1 MDRYFRGT
9 RIRGYINDETLIQFY
24 SSAFTNHFK
33 VLLDNATNQ
42 IEQMQEEPLKILLSK
57 AVQKGNKLYEDFYY
71 KYSIEPDEKYDTAAI
86 TEAER
91 IQRMPVRHIDRYGGS
106 TKTSPSFKDM
116 RSNGHYYSMSTQGDF
131 LDDYRTN
138 EEVTDD
144 NKHTIFNLYT
154 KNGQVMLSVNYWSKK
169 EDKRRF
175 CELSFH
181 DDLSDFPNADERDL
195 EILSG
200 INEGRKRFQKKYL
213 AMADYVKRHPDK
225 KIAFDVTTN
234 KGSVMYSAPGSQINI
249 SDSFVFANEQNKHD
263 LYTIKLSAKD
273 GIGVTTFVT
282 NDKTGVVMY
291 NVSTGDNLDQ
301 TLGRF
306 DDKFTKQVLKTSSG
320 MIVYYYKVGNDKIGV
335 TFNAQ
340 TIGDSRA
347 KNVVELLQ
355 KYYNGQN
362 NIDGFDT
369 LSMIKQM
376 LYVFDSK
383 KKLSKY
389 NNINNMV
396 VLGEGGNIQIGQNTY
411 NVFKDAPILQSI
423 ISKQQ
428 LHFDATLLN
437 QNLSSSD
444 NVLFRQISNAFSNDK
459 QHITLPNGL
468 SFNRDDITHKNDD
481 GTIGSTYLGYLIRN
495 GIIYTRAK
503 SLGYRQI
510 NISNLRL
517 EDKVKPSVDS
527 KENFKPSQTAQDRR
541 RGRVVNT
548 IEQIQKISSERNGRL
563 FEISDILNIVNDR
576 NTIQQAAYMN
586 GVQSYFDKVL
596 GSNGRVEFTKEH
608 EKYLE
613 QITQSQ
619 AAIGVCTTELIKLSR
634 YAPMST
640 AYHEAFHKVL
650 ELCVDDK
657 LRQSLYDSY
666 RSYNGKSLSDR
677 DVAEGLAD
685 QFVDYMSN
693 WQSFKESKGFS
704 KIKPL
709 FKTIGFYIGVG
720 RNYGFKT
727 LRNLFQLY
735 RDTNKGKYANAKI
748 SKEKKDRFNK
758 LFGDTLYYKVTNN
771 DTKKSAEFE
780 YLNNSSDVNEMV
792 RALAF
797 NILENKNLEF
807 GSRDR
812 IVIDNNTLRNL
823 PQKTIDRLCG
833 YDLQPG
839 VEPDYINMAF
849 REIFT
854 AETHTKEVEHTKDGV
869 TTLKTEKVV
878 VYPKFAAIQNL
889 VADYCNE
896 IVGDVRSRLKEN
908 PEDNND
914 VDDII
919 QKANID
925 KFDRA
930 SYEFDK
936 LDSVSKSVKF
946 VLSTLVYS
954 NVQTDKKGKKYLVY
968 DLDLNE
974 FCEPTFMPLKQ
985 VYNTIV
991 DDLGDVDNIYDLVRG
1006 IDAKASEYDPMYMQL
1021 SAKLHKIVDGMYK
1034 YDEKGNVVDV
1044 NYDKESFAIQLLQ
1057 AVQSQQIDYIFAK
1070 SISQDS
1076 GKQID
1081 IKASSMERDQMVIP
1095 RSWNTFLVNGQVG
1108 VFNRVKVMVIFSSM
1122 MDLAVL
1128 MEMIYSQRLLTL

>member
-1 MDRYFRGT
+1 
-9 RIRGYINDETLIQFY
+9 
-24 SSAFTNHFK
+24 
-33 VLLDNATNQ
+33 
-42 IEQMQEEPLKILLSK
+42 
-57 AVQKGNKLYEDFYY
+57 
-71 KYSIEPDEKYDTAAI
+71 
-86 TEAER
+86 
-91 IQRMPVRHIDRYGGS
+91 
-106 TKTSPSFKDM
+106 
-116 RSNGHYYSMSTQGDF
+116 MS
-131 LDDYRTN
+131 
-138 EEVTDD
+138 
-144 NKHTIFNLYT
+144 
-154 KNGQVMLSVNYWSKK
+154 
-169 EDKRRF
+169 
-175 CELSFH
+175 
-181 DDLSDFPNADERDL
+181 
-195 EILSG
+195 
-200 INEGRKRFQKKYL
+200 
-213 AMADYVKRHPDK
+213 
-225 KIAFDVTTN
+225 
-234 KGSVMYSAPGSQINI
+234 
-249 SDSFVFANEQNKHD
+249 
-263 LYTIKLSAKD
+263 
-273 GIGVTTFVT
+273 
-282 NDKTGVVMY
+282 
-291 NVSTGDNLDQ
+291 
-301 TLGRF
+301 
-306 DDKFTKQVLKTSSG
+306 
-320 MIVYYYKVGNDKIGV
+320 
-335 TFNAQ
+335 
-340 TIGDSRA
+340 
-347 KNVVELLQ
+347 
-355 KYYNGQN
+355 
-362 NIDGFDT
+362 
-369 LSMIKQM
+369 
-376 LYVFDSK
+376 
-383 KKLSKY
+383 
-389 NNINNMV
+389 
-396 VLGEGGNIQIGQNTY
+396 
-411 NVFKDAPILQSI
+411 
-423 ISKQQ
+423 
-428 LHFDATLLN
+428 
-437 QNLSSSD
+437 
-444 NVLFRQISNAFSNDK
+444 
-459 QHITLPNGL
+459 
-468 SFNRDDITHKNDD
+468 
-481 GTIGSTYLGYLIRN
+481 
-495 GIIYTRAK
+495 
-503 SLGYRQI
+503 
-510 NISNLRL
+510 
-517 EDKVKPSVDS
+517 
-527 KENFKPSQTAQDRR
+527 
-541 RGRVVNT
+541 
-548 IEQIQKISSERNGRL
+548 
-563 FEISDILNIVNDR
+563 
-576 NTIQQAAYMN
+576 

-650 ELCVDDK
+650 ELCVDNK

-720 RNYGFKT
+720 RNYGFNT

-735 RDTNKGKYANAKI
+735 RDTNKGKYANTKI

-792 RALAF
+792 KALAF

-896 IVGDVRSRLKEN
+896 IVGDVRSRLKGD

-1081 IKASSMERDQMVIP
+1081 IKASSMERDQMV
-1095 RSWNTFLVNGQVG
+1095 RLVYLIEL
-1108 VFNRVKVMVIFSSM
+1108 K
-1122 MDLAVL
+1122 
-1128 MEMIYSQRLLTL
+1128 

>member
-1 MDRYFRGT
+1 
-9 RIRGYINDETLIQFY
+9 
-24 SSAFTNHFK
+24 
-33 VLLDNATNQ
+33 
-42 IEQMQEEPLKILLSK
+42 
-57 AVQKGNKLYEDFYY
+57 
-71 KYSIEPDEKYDTAAI
+71 
-86 TEAER
+86 
-91 IQRMPVRHIDRYGGS
+91 
-106 TKTSPSFKDM
+106 
-116 RSNGHYYSMSTQGDF
+116 
-131 LDDYRTN
+131 
-138 EEVTDD
+138 
-144 NKHTIFNLYT
+144 
-154 KNGQVMLSVNYWSKK
+154 
-169 EDKRRF
+169 
-175 CELSFH
+175 
-181 DDLSDFPNADERDL
+181 
-195 EILSG
+195 
-200 INEGRKRFQKKYL
+200 
-213 AMADYVKRHPDK
+213 
-225 KIAFDVTTN
+225 
-234 KGSVMYSAPGSQINI
+234 
-249 SDSFVFANEQNKHD
+249 
-263 LYTIKLSAKD
+263 
-273 GIGVTTFVT
+273 
-282 NDKTGVVMY
+282 
-291 NVSTGDNLDQ
+291 
-301 TLGRF
+301 
-306 DDKFTKQVLKTSSG
+306 
-320 MIVYYYKVGNDKIGV
+320 
-335 TFNAQ
+335 
-340 TIGDSRA
+340 
-347 KNVVELLQ
+347 
-355 KYYNGQN
+355 
-362 NIDGFDT
+362 
-369 LSMIKQM
+369 
-376 LYVFDSK
+376 
-383 KKLSKY
+383 
-389 NNINNMV
+389 
-396 VLGEGGNIQIGQNTY
+396 
-411 NVFKDAPILQSI
+411 
-423 ISKQQ
+423 
-428 LHFDATLLN
+428 
-437 QNLSSSD
+437 
-444 NVLFRQISNAFSNDK
+444 
-459 QHITLPNGL
+459 
-468 SFNRDDITHKNDD
+468 
-481 GTIGSTYLGYLIRN
+481 
-495 GIIYTRAK
+495 
-503 SLGYRQI
+503 
-510 NISNLRL
+510 
-517 EDKVKPSVDS
+517 
-527 KENFKPSQTAQDRR
+527 
-541 RGRVVNT
+541 
-548 IEQIQKISSERNGRL
+548 
-563 FEISDILNIVNDR
+563 
-576 NTIQQAAYMN
+576 
-586 GVQSYFDKVL
+586 
-596 GSNGRVEFTKEH
+596 
-608 EKYLE
+608 
-613 QITQSQ
+613 
-619 AAIGVCTTELIKLSR
+619 
-634 YAPMST
+634 MST

-1108 VFNRVKVMVIFSSM
+1108 VFNRVKVNGNLQFNDGFGGTNGNDIFSKTANFINELREKSGLDNGQIELEGNTYTFNDPSDFKIIKRYFIKALNNIGIMFNEADLDYMLSKKYGSVYNEALFQLLNSRGLNSIDSFINTLSSVVDKMVILIRS
-1122 MDLAVL
+1122 L
-1128 MEMIYSQRLLTL
+1128 Y